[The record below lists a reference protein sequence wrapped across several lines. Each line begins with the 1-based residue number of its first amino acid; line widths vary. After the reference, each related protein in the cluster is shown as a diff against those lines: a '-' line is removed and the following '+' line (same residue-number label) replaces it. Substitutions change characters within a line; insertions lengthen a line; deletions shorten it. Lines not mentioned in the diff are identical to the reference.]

1 MSPTTSTRT
10 REKDKDIERASDD
23 ALDALVERVGALD
36 VREAPATTTTTTK
49 GADEGAITESTFAHV
64 LVLVGLRPDA
74 KTRDIERALG
84 LNTFEIGPKIV
95 WVGKTR
101 ACAVFASA
109 ENAGER
115 FELGAP
121 KSLGASITLLRWEKG
136 NKQVSDVNTSEL
148 APPKPRPRASVS
160 VARRMI
166 ANALNVKL
174 DDATRCSAEEKK
186 AQSDARKKRA
196 EEKRRERERL
206 ACKGIE

>member
-10 REKDKDIERASDD
+10 REDDKDVARASDD

-36 VREAPATTTTTTK
+36 VREAPATTTK

-74 KTRDIERALG
+74 KTRDIERALD
-84 LNTFEIGPKIV
+84 LDTFEIGPKIV

-109 ENAGER
+109 ENANAR
-115 FELGAP
+115 FALGAP

-136 NKQVSDVNTSEL
+136 NEEVSDVNTSEL
-148 APPKPRPRASVS
+148 APPKPRPRANVS